1 MTDLDSGPL
10 DFTPYI
16 SAPASSDHHLLYQ
29 SYRTVTHLS
38 LPRPRPR
45 FLFYPYGPSRPHGR
59 PRYLTIPVN
68 RHLHLNRRKRTK
80 HSCRHPTLVDT
91 NSFRALPGLC
101 VPRTTERLQSIG
113 ETSLVRCLPNTRIPP
128 TLEMRY
134 IDWIRQEDCDEWS
147 HRGQQ

>member
-29 SYRTVTHLS
+29 SYRTVTYRS
-38 LPRPRPR
+38 LPTPPRPR
-45 FLFYPYGPSRPHGR
+45 FLFHPYAPSRPHSR
-59 PRYLTIPVN
+59 PRYSSFPVN
-68 RHLHLNRRKRTK
+68 RHLHLNRQKRTK
-80 HSCRHPTLVDT
+80 HSCRHPTLVD
-91 NSFRALPGLC
+91 SKSVPAIPCLC
-101 VPRTTERLQSIG
+101 VPRTTERSQSIG

-134 IDWIRQEDCDEWS
+134 IYWIRQ
-147 HRGQQ
+147 